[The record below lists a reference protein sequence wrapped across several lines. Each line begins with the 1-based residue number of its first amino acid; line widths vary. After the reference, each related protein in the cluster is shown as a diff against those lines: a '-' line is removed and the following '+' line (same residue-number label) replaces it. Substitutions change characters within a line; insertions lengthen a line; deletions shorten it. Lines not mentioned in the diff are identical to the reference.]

1 MRKKTLN
8 KKLRIMHYGDNLF
21 ALVLDYYVNFHIS
34 NEMISKLIQ
43 GHYHTWVSPMYL
55 VMYKNRWWNKNCSS
69 LAAYIQTIVLNS
81 RGITPLIYTIQ
92 SLRHLSP

>member
-1 MRKKTLN
+1 MATKCAKCGKKTLN

-43 GHYHTWVSPMYL
+43 DHYHTWVSPMYL
-55 VMYKNRWWNKNCSS
+55 VMYKNR
-69 LAAYIQTIVLNS
+69 
-81 RGITPLIYTIQ
+81 
-92 SLRHLSP
+92 